1 MDYQLM
7 LETVKDDALL
17 RSLEHISLVIT
28 TMIICVVIA
37 FPISIAFTRNRD
49 SMLLKMILRILSVF
63 QTIPSFAFI
72 ALAMP
77 LLGIGFIP
85 AIAALVA
92 QSLLPVVRGFIVGL
106 LDVDRNAIEAARG
119 MGMNKRKILIEVELP
134 LAMNS
139 IINGIRISTVYAT
152 SAATLAGFIGA
163 GGLGV
168 LISRGLSV
176 LASEYIIVGSLLG
189 AILAISLDTFLDKM
203 KNKFTY

>member
-1 MDYQLM
+1 MI
-7 LETVKDDALL
+7 ETIKEDAFIRL
-17 RSLEHISLVIT
+17 LEHIFLVIT
-28 TMIICVVIA
+28 TMILCILIA
-37 FPISIAFTRNRD
+37 FPIGIAFTRNRD
-49 SMLLKMILRILSVF
+49 SKLLKMLLKLLSIF
-63 QTIPSFAFI
+63 QSIPSFAFI

-106 LDVDRNAIEAARG
+106 LDVDKNAIEAARG
-119 MGMNKRKILIEVELP
+119 MGMNKRKILTEVELP
-134 LAMNS
+134 LAMGS
-139 IINGIRISTVYAT
+139 IINGVRISTVYAT

-163 GGLGV
+163 GGLGI

-176 LASEYIIVGSLLG
+176 LASEYIIVGSVLG
-189 AILAISLDTFLDKM
+189 AMLAISLDTFLNKM